1 MSKTNWVELLN
12 LTEEHIEDM
21 QLAGF
26 AYIRQGKY
34 DIALN
39 FFEALAILEPENPYH
54 AQTLGGLYIQ
64 LEKPEQALVFLEK
77 ALKYDTDHT
86 PTLLNLC
93 KALFMLNKKEDA
105 LRLARVLSRD
115 PQPNVS
121 NTAKAL
127 LLAFE

>member
-1 MSKTNWVELLN
+1 MKTNW
-12 LTEEHIEDM
+12 TEILKMNEEQIEDI
-21 QLAGF
+21 QLAGY

-34 DIALN
+34 EIALN
-39 FFEALAILEPENPYH
+39 FFEALTILEPENAYH

-64 LEKPEQALVFLEK
+64 MGEPEKAVFHLEK

-86 PTLLNLC
+86 GTLLNLC
-93 KALFMLNKKEDA
+93 KALFMLNRKEDG
-105 LRLARVLSRD
+105 LRLARILSQD
-115 PQPNVS
+115 KNLNIS